1 MKYFQDYL
9 DPSIQSGKIS
19 NKKLIR
25 VYYHNRYFQ
34 SKRRENN
41 CIGINIKHRHTLTW
55 DFKDFPAL
63 KFEMCN
69 FRVLSKTW
77 ILCKSGKRIGSM
89 KQYLILVLFEIFD
102 RMFQFQMG
110 SDSSGVCF
118 KILPH
123 WNWSSHSL
131 SELQIPYFGGEYGSR
146 NERFKVS
153 RLAIGS
159 SRWLVRLYWF
169 FTEKSNGGIRFHRVT
184 RF

>member
-1 MKYFQDYL
+1 M
-9 DPSIQSGKIS
+9 
-19 NKKLIR
+19 
-25 VYYHNRYFQ
+25 
-34 SKRRENN
+34 
-41 CIGINIKHRHTLTW
+41 TW

-77 ILCKSGKRIGSM
+77 ILCKSGKRKAEIGSM

-169 FTEKSNGGIRFHRVT
+169 SQKNLMEVFAFTGWPDFKWYYVT
-184 RF
+184 LVVLNNTELN